1 MMTGPFMRSLTASR
15 KEKRRKQ
22 GAALT
27 DAVEELFTSS
37 GEDHFQRDKRK
48 RIEQLDEWLKNGLI
62 DRKEYDE
69 LKRRYREG
77 FK

>member
-1 MMTGPFMRSLTASR
+1 LADRTDEVMGIPAVSALR
-15 KEKRRKQ
+15 KV
-22 GAALT
+22 A
-27 DAVEELFTSS
+27 ELA
-37 GEDHFQRDKRK
+37 D

-69 LKRRYREG
+69 LKRRYREE